1 MKRTIFLL
9 LSFFSCFIIVSMS
22 FIPSAQS
29 SLVQEEFEFI
39 KQDELNH
46 IMNFYSN
53 TFLGNIIN
61 FLLLHILVFIVGF
74 IYGFI
79 KNLPMTDPYVQTFWD
94 VILMAIIW
102 GGWFVVFP
110 YLLIEFF
117 IVNLIKTPI
126 DFIIWL
132 IDFLIRYIQR
142 IIDNLFPFEIGIT
155 TRLDDYIR

>member
-1 MKRTIFLL
+1 MRRIFLL

-46 IMNFYSN
+46 IMNFYNN
-53 TFLGNIIN
+53 TFLGNVIN

-79 KNLPMTDPYVQTFWD
+79 ENLPMTDPYVQTFWD

-142 IIDNLFPFEIGIT
+142 IIDNLFPF
-155 TRLDDYIR
+155 